1 MIDFIFDLFQQGQ
14 IHDAKADIELGKE
27 KNKYQDHKITSSD
40 IRLKDLEQRH
50 EQLKLVTMA
59 MWTLLKDHTGL
70 TEGDLRKY
78 IEKVDLMDGKADGK
92 INTKE
97 RSDCLNCNRTV
108 LSTSLACPYCGGK
121 LNRKSSF

>member
-27 KNKYQDHKITSSD
+27 KDKYQDHKITSSD

-108 LSTSLACPYCGGK
+108 LP
-121 LNRKSSF
+121 

>member
-14 IHDAKADIELGKE
+14 IHNAKAEIELGKV
-27 KNKYQDHKITSSD
+27 KDKYQDQKITSSD
-40 IRLKDLEQRH
+40 VRLKDLEQRH

-97 RSDCLNCNRTV
+97 RSDCLNCGRTV

>member
-14 IHDAKADIELGKE
+14 IHNAKADIELGKE
-27 KNKYQDHKITSSD
+27 KDKYQDQKITSSD
-40 IRLKDLEQRH
+40 VRLKDLEQRH

-97 RSDCLNCNRTV
+97 RSDCLNCGRTV